1 METEF
6 WQTVKTGKGIS
17 AMEIEFDIKITSGDL
32 YDYMLQ
38 HTYTSL
44 SGLIGAVAGALMI
57 VAFFAGAGAIS
68 LIAGL
73 IILGYLPASLF
84 LKSKQQF
91 LATPAFRKTLHY
103 KMTEEG
109 IEVSQGEELQ
119 SQKWED
125 MYKAVSTSRSLIVY
139 TSPVSASIFPKR
151 EMKDFTSGVIEMI
164 STHMPP
170 KKVKIRS

>member
-1 METEF
+1 
-6 WQTVKTGKGIS
+6 
-17 AMEIEFDIKITSGDL
+17 MEIEFDIQMTSGDL
-32 YDYMLQ
+32 YDYMLH
-38 HTYTSL
+38 HTYSSA

-57 VAFFAGAGAIS
+57 VAFFSGAGVLC

-73 IILGYLPASLF
+73 IILLYLPITLF

-91 LATPAFRKTLHY
+91 LSNPSFKKPLHY

-109 IEVSQGEELQ
+109 IKVSQGEEVQ

-125 MYKAVSTSRSLIVY
+125 MYKAVSTMKSLIVY
-139 TSPVSASIFPKR
+139 TSPVNATIFPKR
-151 EMKDFTSGVIEMI
+151 ELGELTPGVIEII

-170 KKVKIRS
+170 KKVKIRC

>member
-1 METEF
+1 
-6 WQTVKTGKGIS
+6 
-17 AMEIEFDIKITSGDL
+17 MEIEFDIKITSGDL
-32 YDYMLQ
+32 YDYMLH
-38 HTYTSL
+38 HTYTSP
-44 SGLIGAVAGALMI
+44 SGLIGAGAGSLMI
-57 VAFFAGAGAIS
+57 VAFFAGAGALS

-73 IILGYLPASLF
+73 IILGYLPISLF

-91 LATPAFRKTLHY
+91 LVTPAFREPLHY
-103 KMTEEG
+103 RMTEEG
-109 IEVSQGEELQ
+109 IEVSQREERQ

-139 TSPVSASIFPKR
+139 TSPVNASIFPKR
-151 EMKDFTSGVIEMI
+151 EMKDFTPGVIEII